1 MHRGSYVRHRA
12 RTGGFFTALGVVS
25 NTDRFLKRCGGRCG
39 GRKHSTRGANECFVC
54 VCRLQGSLRFFEA
67 FLDTWLAIGFWNA
80 CHVERCGGREHSK
93 LGANE
98 CGMCVCRL
106 QGFFT
111 VLRGL
116 SGHIACERV
125 LPHAMLNDAV
135 GGNTRNS
142 VRMSVLCVCVVY
154 NPSRPEAHLRHT
166 SHVLLVHHGQLKQ
179 KVCPRV
185 CETPVRG
192 ASCACHSQGLGQR
205 HTSDRMPC
213 GWATQVGSA
222 SSQLECQ
229 IGDGIQNDDLVDF
242 EQLVCQI
249 G

>member
-12 RTGGFFTALGVVS
+12 RTGVFFTALGVVS

-39 GRKHSTRGANECFVC
+39 GRKHSTRGANECAVC

-67 FLDTWLAIGFWNA
+67 FLDTWLAIGFWDA
-80 CHVERCGGREHSK
+80 CHVERCGGREHWK

-98 CGMCVCRL
+98 CGMCVCRSTCVTTP
-106 QGFFT
+106 GAHHT
-111 VLRGL
+111 HV
-116 SGHIACERV
+116 ACE
-125 LPHAMLNDAV
+125 
-135 GGNTRNS
+135 
-142 VRMSVLCVCVVY
+142 
-154 NPSRPEAHLRHT
+154 
-166 SHVLLVHHGQLKQ
+166 LVHHGQLKQ

-185 CETPVRG
+185 CEAPVRG

-205 HTSDRMPC
+205 RTSDRAVR
-213 GWATQVGSA
+213 WATQVGSE

-229 IGDGIQNDDLVDF
+229 IGEGIQNDDLVDF
-242 EQLVCQI
+242 KQLVCQI